1 MLRYDIDLFSRDIVE
16 HLTLTHQLIETKS
29 DYFVDYR
36 IDQFNAVKSRLL
48 KRDEPDPKL
57 PISIYGVRR
66 VKTDKGYTVFL
77 DLSSKRIK
85 KLVWNKG
92 NMRYIRE
99 GYDRRLIR
107 HREMILQLHICFN
120 GNVYFTY
127 GKDGIKS
134 LTLSSKNFA
143 STNLPDGMIN
153 KLLSLKFDQEW
164 FENILSVSSRAK
176 MTANDDDAFNATL
189 GNTLFQSCSSLQ
201 DFINL
206 VNMRSYPISVDFFLN
221 TNIYDIIH
229 IMLLKSDPTR
239 YFSNATDY
247 FNFIDLTG
255 SDLSHGLS
263 IGTSLNG
270 RVVHAR
276 PVRSPGVSVFES

>member
-120 GNVYFTY
+120 GNVYFTH

-164 FENILSVSSRAK
+164 FENVINIPAQSVPMNQESH
-176 MTANDDDAFNATL
+176 MVI

-206 VNMRSYPISVDFFLN
+206 VNMRSYPISVKFFAD